1 MPVRRSDARRGSEPP
16 SGLDP
21 SLVAFVDHVAVELAR
36 DYVADQQ
43 APPRRER
50 EPVEEDS

>member
-1 MPVRRSDARRGSEPP
+1 MPVRRSDARREPEPP

-21 SLVAFVDHVAVELAR
+21 SLVAVADHVAVELAR
-36 DYVADQQ
+36 EYVKDQQ

-50 EPVEEDS
+50 ESVEEGS